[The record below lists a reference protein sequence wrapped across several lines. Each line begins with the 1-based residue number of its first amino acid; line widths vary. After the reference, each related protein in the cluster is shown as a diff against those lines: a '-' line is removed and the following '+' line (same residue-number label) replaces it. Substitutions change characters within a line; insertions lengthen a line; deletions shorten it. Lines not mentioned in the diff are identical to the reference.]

1 MTHAA
6 SELSP
11 EDQIEILK
19 QQLEHAQRMA
29 TLGDLMSTTTHEF
42 NNLLMT
48 IINYARLGLRNRDD
62 ETRDKALGKI
72 LSASE
77 RAARVTSTVLA
88 VARNRSNT
96 FEPTD
101 VEKLIDD
108 TLVLLE
114 REMNKYR
121 IAVERE
127 IDSVPPARA
136 NGNQIQQ
143 VLINLLVNARQ
154 AMPNGG
160 RVIIRL
166 QHDAA
171 DNSVVL
177 MIRDTGQ
184 GIAAEKLKQIF
195 DPYFTTKSG
204 PDETGKGGTGIGLSA
219 CRDILEAHQGRIRV
233 ESTLGRGTAFTI
245 KLPVATAVRSV
256 AGPAP
261 TPAMTTPA
269 VASSSLHNQ

>member
-6 SELSP
+6 SEPSP
-11 EDQIEILK
+11 EDQVEILK

-77 RAARVTSTVLA
+77 RAAKVTSTVLA
-88 VARNRSNT
+88 VARNRSHT

-101 VEKLIDD
+101 LEKLIDD

-127 IDSVPPARA
+127 VDSVPPARA

-154 AMPNGG
+154 AMPHGG

-166 QHDAA
+166 QHDVT
-171 DNSVVL
+171 DNTVVL
-177 MIRDTGQ
+177 MVRDTGQ
-184 GIAAEKLKQIF
+184 GIAADKLTRIF
-195 DPYFTTKSG
+195 DPYFTTKAG

-233 ESTLGRGTAFTI
+233 ESTPGRGTAFTI
-245 KLPVATAVRSV
+245 KLPVAAPAKTPVAPAAVAITS
-256 AGPAP
+256 
-261 TPAMTTPA
+261 PA